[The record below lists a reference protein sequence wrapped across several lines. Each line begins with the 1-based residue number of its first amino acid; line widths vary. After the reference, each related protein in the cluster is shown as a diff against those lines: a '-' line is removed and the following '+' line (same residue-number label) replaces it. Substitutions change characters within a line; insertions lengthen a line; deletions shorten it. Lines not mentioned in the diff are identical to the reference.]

1 MVALWVPRIGPAW
14 VKMAIFKGYIFVS
27 CGCKFFLAYLT
38 HTWPTWAPTGTPSL
52 LVGVNRERT
61 SLILGQFQKFQRQIT
76 YLVNFEYFLTNWT
89 CSVLGVEQTNSTC
102 MGSGMCASL
111 GTLVPPSS
119 AGIFSALS
127 SFVAET
133 PTMFHMKNLKKK
145 F

>member
-1 MVALWVPRIGPAW
+1 MTNWTCWIPLAVHGYPQEPTNGCPLGTQDRASLGENGH
-14 VKMAIFKGYIFVS
+14 FKGYIFVS

-38 HTWPTWAPTGTPSL
+38 HTWPTWAPTVTPSL
-52 LVGVNRERT
+52 LVGVNREQT
-61 SLILGQFQKFQRQIT
+61 FLILGQFQKFQRQIT

-119 AGIFSALS
+119 LGS
-127 SFVAET
+127 SQ
-133 PTMFHMKNLKKK
+133 H
-145 F
+145 

>member
-1 MVALWVPRIGPAW
+1 
-14 VKMAIFKGYIFVS
+14 MAIFKGYIFVS

-61 SLILGQFQKFQRQIT
+61 FLILGQFQKFQRQIT

-89 CSVLGVEQTNSTC
+89 CSVLGVEQTNSVTQLDMHGFWYAC
-102 MGSGMCASL
+102 KSRHISA
-111 GTLVPPSS
+111 TLL

-133 PTMFHMKNLKKK
+133 PTMFMTSCTKISIAIY
-145 F
+145 